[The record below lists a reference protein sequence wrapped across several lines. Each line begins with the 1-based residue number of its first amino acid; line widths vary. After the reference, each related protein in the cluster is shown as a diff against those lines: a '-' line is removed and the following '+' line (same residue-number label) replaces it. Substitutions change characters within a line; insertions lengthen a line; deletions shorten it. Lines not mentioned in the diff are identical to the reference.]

1 MMHLTID
8 RYRLTRVSWLLIVA
22 FLGCYHRPVTVG
34 VPVGEA
40 GGSGTRGS
48 VNNPLDPTG
57 LYTRA
62 GFIAQSEPLPFV
74 GTLRYFGAR
83 SADSTLVLL
92 TLSLAN
98 RALTFT
104 SDGEGQRATY
114 GVAIDVRQGSA
125 TTRHLDSHE
134 TVRVASYKET
144 SRGDESI
151 IYQRFFNLAPGQ
163 FILALV
169 VRDDG
174 SARTSS
180 QETMVIVPRL
190 GRHSLSSPVTVYQ
203 ATGRMSMDSLPRLVT
218 NPRSTVVFGRDSS
231 AQMYLEG
238 YDLAANSRVI
248 VSAFS
253 EKAIVWRDTITL
265 TPHGNLDAATFA
277 LPTSRV
283 GVGQLSVVATLSE
296 ATDTVRSPLFVSFGD
311 EWAIGSLDEMLNY
324 LRYFAT
330 PERLKV
336 LREAP
341 SDERALA
348 WAAFWRETDPIPST
362 PEHEGLRDYF
372 NRLQQANVRFRN
384 EAASGWLTDRG
395 KVFITLGEPDQIL
408 EQGESNQINGRGR
421 AQIWSYY
428 QHHLQLVFID
438 QTGFGHWRLTT
449 SSDGEFERVARRE
462 RVH

>member
-1 MMHLTID
+1 MNCRWTQLGS
-8 RYRLTRVSWLLIVA
+8 VLLLSGFVA
-22 FLGCYHRPVTVG
+22 CYHRPVTVG
-34 VPVGEA
+34 VPVGE
-40 GGSGTRGS
+40 GSSSGVRGS
-48 VNNPLDPTG
+48 VINPLDPTG

-62 GFIAQSEPLPFV
+62 GFIAQSEPMPFI
-74 GTLRYFGAR
+74 GTVRYFGSH

-98 RALTFT
+98 RALTFS

-114 GVAIDVRQGSA
+114 SIAIDIRQGSA

-151 IYQRFFNLAPGQ
+151 IYQRFFTLPPGQ

-174 SARTSS
+174 SARNSS
-180 QETMVIVPRL
+180 QEITVIVPRL
-190 GRHSLSSPVTVYQ
+190 SARSLSSPVTVYQ
-203 ATGRMSMDSLPRLVT
+203 ASGRVSVDSLPRIVT

-238 YDLAANSRVI
+238 YDLPASSRV
-248 VSAFS
+248 VVRA
-253 EKAIVWRDTITL
+253 VNGNTTLWRDTITMAR
-265 TPHGNLDAATFA
+265 HGSIDAATFA
-277 LPTSRV
+277 LPISRV
-283 GVGQLSVVATLSE
+283 GVGQLSVVASLLGSG
-296 ATDTVRSPLFVSFGD
+296 DSVRSPLFVSFGD

-330 PERLKV
+330 SERLKV
-336 LREAP
+336 LRDTAP
-341 SDERALA
+341 DQRVLA
-348 WAAFWRETDPIPST
+348 WTAFWRETDPIPST

-372 NRLQQANVRFRN
+372 NRLQQANERFRN

-395 KVFITLGEPDQIL
+395 RVFITLGEPDQIL
-408 EQGESNQINGRGR
+408 EQGESNQISGRGR

-438 QTGFGHWRLTT
+438 QTGFGHWRLTS
-449 SSDGEFERVARRE
+449 SSDAEFERVARRE